1 MKYINGDKKN
11 FQRCR
16 AKEKHIFSTPL
27 KRIAVTENNK
37 EASMTKVDKGGRGLR
52 MAGFWLTSIKNS
64 P

>member
-11 FQRCR
+11 FQRGR

-37 EASMTKVDKGGRGLR
+37 EASMTKVDKGGRGL
-52 MAGFWLTSIKNS
+52 FVCLFLTRA
-64 P
+64 PEQ